1 MNCPCGCGY
10 SDRFRTCGFNPD
22 AEFTDKASVDSTILE
37 ALAKQDPVQVGIY
50 TYHLSRGGNVYRML
64 NDAFKVSKGSVST
77 RGKSGK
83 ASPLGLG
90 VFASSTLE
98 ASPKANTPMKNLHRY
113 LDKIGIRGSHKQP
126 NLEEW

>member
-22 AEFTDKASVDSTILE
+22 AEFTDKASVDPIILE

-64 NDAFKVSKGSVST
+64 NEAYRVGKDSVSR
-77 RGKSGK
+77 RGKGK
-83 ASPLGLG
+83 ASRLGNG

-113 LDKIGIRGSHKQP
+113 LDKIAIRGSHKGMT
-126 NLEEW
+126 LEDY